1 MHFSSK
7 STLFVVRYS
16 PRKTDGGRRRA
27 SVRVGTANTKNVIC
41 TSNKAFD
48 VDACQPVA
56 MLARH
61 PVVTRRAS
69 TSKPMTSLCVKI
81 HCVAS
86 ALPSMTY
93 RYFFPVSHVRV
104 REMTSILS
112 ILFPIRRL

>member
-7 STLFVVRYS
+7 SALFVVMYS

-41 TSNKAFD
+41 TSSKALA

-81 HCVAS
+81 HCAS
-86 ALPSMTY
+86 STLPSMTY
-93 RYFFPVSHVRV
+93 RYSPPVSHVRV

-112 ILFPIRRL
+112 TLFPIRRL